1 MTKITVKVVNW
12 KDFPVIKEIR
22 KQVFQQEQG
31 VDIKLDFDG
40 QDENCQQLIAY
51 LDKIAVGTAR
61 IRYLDKN
68 TAKIERLAV
77 LSSGRGKGVAR
88 NIMESALEVI
98 ASQNVPKVKVN
109 AQQYIK
115 ELYQQLG
122 FVQIGEVFQEAGIP
136 HVTMIKTVSSE
147 Q

>member
-1 MTKITVKVVNW
+1 MTKINIKAVNW
-12 KDFPVIKEIR
+12 EDFPVIKEIR

-51 LDKIAVGTAR
+51 LDKVAVGTAR
-61 IRYLDKN
+61 IRYLDNN

-77 LSSGRGKGVAR
+77 LPSGRGQGIAKK
-88 NIMESALEVI
+88 IMESALELI
-98 ASQNVPKVKVN
+98 SKDNIPEVKVN
-109 AQQYIK
+109 AQEYIK
-115 ELYQQLG
+115 GLYQQLG

-136 HVTMIKTVSSE
+136 HLTSCT
-147 Q
+147 